1 MGRSL
6 AELVED
12 CRCVAIIGMEK
23 NAGKTT
29 VLNYLLSRRPTIV
42 QAITSI
48 GYDGEDTDQV
58 TGTEKPAIYVGCG
71 TLVATA
77 NGLLGACDFTRELLR
92 FTDLHT
98 PMGEVVIVRA
108 LSDGYAQI
116 AGPSTTVQMGRLV
129 EMLRSEGVDQI
140 FIDGAAARKS
150 TAAISASDA
159 CILATGAACSG
170 DIDQLIEQTRHYV
183 ELLTLRQ
190 CSDPAI
196 ETGFASGNGE
206 CRIFADGRPVAGVDS
221 LDDCCVE
228 KILAYAG
235 HRATVVFHGA
245 VTRQVVQKLLDKAR
259 KLDWLRLVAEDGTR
273 LLMNAEQ
280 KRELLARGASLQ
292 VMNPVNLVAVTVN
305 PMSPAGLRL
314 DSDELSRRLGAV
326 ISVPVF
332 DVNSSRSTRTDSK
345 GI

>member
-6 AELVED
+6 AELIDD

-29 VLNYLLSRRPTIV
+29 VLNHLLSRRPPII

-129 EMLRSEGVDQI
+129 DMLRSEKTDQI

-170 DIDQLIEQTRHYV
+170 DIDQLVEQTRHYA
-183 ELLTLRQ
+183 ELLTLPKFT
-190 CSDPAI
+190 DPLI
-196 ETGFASGNGE
+196 DTASACGIGE
-206 CRIFADGRPVAGVDS
+206 CRIFTEGKLVAGVDS
-221 LDDCCVE
+221 LDDSCVE
-228 KILAYAG
+228 NILAQAG
-235 HRATVVFHGA
+235 NPTTVVFHGA

-259 KLDWLRLVAEDGTR
+259 KLDWLKLVAEDGTR
-273 LLMNAEQ
+273 LLMNADQ
-280 KRELLARGASLQ
+280 KRELQARGASLQ
-292 VMNPVNLVAVTVN
+292 IINPVNLVAVTVN
-305 PMSPAGLRL
+305 PTSPAGLRL
-314 DSDELSRRLGAV
+314 DGDELCQRLGAV
-326 ISVPVF
+326 ISIPVF
-332 DVNSSRSTRTDSK
+332 DVCRSTLSGSK
-345 GI
+345 G